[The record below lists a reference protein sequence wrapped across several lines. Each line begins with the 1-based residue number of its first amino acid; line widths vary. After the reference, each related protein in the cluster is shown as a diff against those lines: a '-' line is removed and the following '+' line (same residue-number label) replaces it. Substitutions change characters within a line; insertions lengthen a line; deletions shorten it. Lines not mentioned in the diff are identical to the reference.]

1 VPLHSSKLEYLTA
14 SNLSYGFSVQIIL
27 YDTPGVIQKEM
38 HKLDN
43 MMMNNVK
50 KAAIDTDCVLI
61 VVDACHVPQKV
72 SLMCLYLLCVCV
84 CFGAGGPRGVI

>member
-1 VPLHSSKLEYLTA
+1 M
-14 SNLSYGFSVQIIL
+14 QIIL

-50 KAAIDTDCVLI
+50 KAAINADCVLI
-61 VVDACHVPQKV
+61 VVDACQIPQKV
-72 SLMCLYLLCVCV
+72 SFDVFISFYFFCVCM
-84 CFGAGGPRGVI
+84 FFLGEGGVR